1 MKKCGN
7 TPGSPLAKVRF
18 PYFGLIISTIL
29 AFTLTL
35 DGDVAF
41 AQAYTASLTG
51 VVTDSSGAAIPN
63 VSIMLRNMSTEEAR
77 TTTSGPDGR
86 YSLVQL
92 APATYEIEASAKG
105 FKTYDDDF
113 AGARPWIGKFAQL
126 HLAVAQEYEASHGP
140 RLSTGGR

>member
-77 TTTSGPDGR
+77 TTTSGPDGWECPWAGSVSMPFR
-86 YSLVQL
+86 R
-92 APATYEIEASAKG
+92 AP
-105 FKTYDDDF
+105 
-113 AGARPWIGKFAQL
+113 
-126 HLAVAQEYEASHGP
+126 
-140 RLSTGGR
+140 GRGSGS